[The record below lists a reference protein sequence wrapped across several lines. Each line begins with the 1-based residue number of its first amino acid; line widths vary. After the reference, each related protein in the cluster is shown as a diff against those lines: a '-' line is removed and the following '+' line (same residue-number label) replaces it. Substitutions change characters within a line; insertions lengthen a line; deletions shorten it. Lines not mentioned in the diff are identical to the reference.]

1 MADPRF
7 YPEAQPISIA
17 DIAELARGEKARGCS
32 SLMARF
38 IGAPDAMAEGGLCF
52 IATKD
57 AAETVPDQKGV
68 ICLVA
73 PELADKLPSS
83 VAIVVTPDPK
93 RAFGLVMRKMYPE
106 PAPIQSQQISP
117 LAHIADDAVI
127 ADDVRV
133 DGGAFIDARAELG
146 KGVWI
151 KSGVKIGAG
160 CVIGDGT
167 VIDSNASIDYAIIGQ
182 SCQIGAGVVIGGCGF
197 GVGRDGG
204 NILLPHLG
212 KVIIGNRTTIGGNS
226 CIDRGFIDDTV
237 IGDHVMIDNLVHI
250 AHNAKIGNGNVIC
263 GQVGIAGSTVIGD
276 QNIFGAQAGVAD
288 HVTIGSGNVFAARA
302 GVTKSVGDGQVMAGF
317 PAVPAQEFRREVA
330 TLRRLAMP
338 RKK

>member
-1 MADPRF
+1 MVDPRF
-7 YPEAQPISIA
+7 YPAVEPISIM
-17 DIAELARGEKARGCS
+17 DITALARGEKARGCS

-38 IGAPDAMAEGGLCF
+38 VAAPDAMTEGGLCF
-52 IATKD
+52 VATKD
-57 AAETVPDQKGV
+57 AAAMVPDQKGV

-73 PELADKLPSS
+73 PELAEKLPSS
-83 VAIVVTPDPK
+83 VAMVLTPDPK
-93 RAFGLVMRKMYPE
+93 RAFGLVMQKMYPE
-106 PAPIQSQQISP
+106 TVAVKSHDISP
-117 LAHIADDAVI
+117 LAQVAEDAVI
-127 ADDVRV
+127 GENVRV
-133 DGGAFIDARAELG
+133 DAGAFIDAGAELG
-146 KGVWI
+146 AGVWI
-151 KSGVKIGAG
+151 KSGVRIGAG

-167 VIDSNASIDYAIIGQ
+167 IIDANASIDYAMIGQ
-182 SCQIGAGVVIGGCGF
+182 DCRIGAGVVIGGCGF
-197 GVGRDGG
+197 GVGRYGG
-204 NILLPHLG
+204 NILLPH
-212 KVIIGNRTTIGGNS
+212 IGRVMIGHRTTIGGNS

-250 AHNAKIGNGNVIC
+250 AHNARIGNGNVIC

-276 QNIFGAQAGVAD
+276 HNIFGAQAGVAD

-317 PAVPAQEFRREVA
+317 PAVPAQDFRREVA